1 VDDLSFLK
9 ARLHSLGLRLTPQRE
24 AVWRYFAGTGLGRA
38 LPEAASDLAKV
49 SIGPATVYRTVKT
62 LSSLG
67 FLRAMAG
74 EDGEVRYLAVRPGH
88 VHLLRCTGCDRAVE
102 FHECGLDVLEKLVAV
117 KSGFSVQGHHL
128 ELYGRCPDCG
138 PLDKISQ

>member
-1 VDDLSFLK
+1 MDDFSFLK
-9 ARLHSLGLRLTPQRE
+9 ARLHGLGLRHTPQRE
-24 AVWRYFAGTGLGRA
+24 AVWRYFAGVARGRA
-38 LPEAASDLAKV
+38 LPEAAAALARA
-49 SIGPATVYRTVKT
+49 SIGPATVYRAVKT
-62 LSSLG
+62 LSALG
-67 FLRAMAG
+67 LLRAVAG
-74 EDGEVRYLAVRPGH
+74 EDGEVRYVSVRQGH

-102 FHECGLDVLEKLVAV
+102 FHECGLDVLEELVAV